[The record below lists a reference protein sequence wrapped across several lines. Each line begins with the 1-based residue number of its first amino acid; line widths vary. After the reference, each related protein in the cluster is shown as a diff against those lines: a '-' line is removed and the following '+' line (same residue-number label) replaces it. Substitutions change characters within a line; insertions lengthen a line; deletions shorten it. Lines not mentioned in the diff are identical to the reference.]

1 MKLQLVGQVAR
12 VKMKKQKQVCSEA
25 KNDDFKKIQTFLAE
39 DSPLVTSLL
48 ARILSKDERV
58 IIAGSVADGWK
69 ALCYASTLQPD
80 LVIVGLHLPGLDGE
94 GLVRRL
100 KLQQNPPII
109 FVVTSDDS
117 PELRAR
123 CLTAGAD
130 AFLVKTKDLPARLH
144 AAVQSFWPRRSAISQ
159 PSAGFRKTSPR
170 RA

>member
-1 MKLQLVGQVAR
+1 MKR
-12 VKMKKQKQVCSEA
+12 QKQACSVA

-48 ARILSKDERV
+48 ARILAKDERI
-58 IIAGSVADGWK
+58 IIAGSAADGWK

-80 LVIVGLHLPGLDGE
+80 LVIVGPHLPGLDGE

-100 KLQQNPPII
+100 KLRQNPPII

-117 PELRAR
+117 PESRAR

-130 AFLVKTKDLPARLH
+130 ACLAKTKDLPARLH
-144 AAVQSFWPRRSAISQ
+144 AAIQSFWPSRSETLQ
-159 PSAGFRKTSPR
+159 PSAGFRKTSHR